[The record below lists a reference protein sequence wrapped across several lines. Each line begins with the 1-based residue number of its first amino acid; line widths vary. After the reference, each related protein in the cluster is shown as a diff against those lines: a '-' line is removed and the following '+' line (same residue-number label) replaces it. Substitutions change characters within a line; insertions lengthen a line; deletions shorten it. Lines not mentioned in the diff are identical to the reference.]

1 MNEENNLEQ
10 PQETL
15 GQALKKRREEAG
27 MSLEQL
33 AGALKLSVLQLQR
46 LENDEHELLGPAT
59 FVKGYIRSY
68 CRELKID
75 SQAMLELLPEHVE
88 PEKKSKM
95 QSFSRRT
102 EKEAHDS
109 RLMLF
114 SYFILAVII
123 GSSVFWWW
131 QNSNQNIEEPVTTA
145 MPNQLESSD
154 ISPDLAVEAPAEET
168 IQSLAEGEQEIA
180 QPEADA
186 PTTSNEEQHQAA
198 SQNQSAAQP
207 QTEKVDPEHSEVV
220 MHFNEDSWVEIHDG
234 NGDRIAFGVKK
245 AGYIMTVTGPQPF
258 NVVLGKHQVV
268 DITFQGQAVD
278 TSHFAKNRLAKFTLP
293 LSE

>member
-15 GQALKKRREEAG
+15 GQALKKRREDAG
-27 MSLEQL
+27 KSLEQL

-46 LENDEHELLGPAT
+46 LENDEHELLGPTT

-75 SQAMLELLPEHVE
+75 SQAMLALLPEHVE
-88 PEKKSKM
+88 PAKKSKM

-131 QNSNQNIEEPVTTA
+131 QNSNQNIEQPVTTA
-145 MPNQLESSD
+145 MPNQLESSE
-154 ISPDLAVEAPAEET
+154 ISPELALEAPAEET
-168 IQSLAEGEQEIA
+168 IQLLAEDEQEIV
-180 QPEADA
+180 QPEADVS
-186 PTTSNEEQHQAA
+186 TSNTET
-198 SQNQSAAQP
+198 QNQVAAQP
-207 QTEKVDPEHSEVV
+207 ETEKADPEHSEVV

-245 AGYIMTVTGPQPF
+245 AGYVMTVTGPQPF
-258 NVVLGKHQVV
+258 SVVLGKHQVV

-278 TSHFAKNRLAKFTLP
+278 TSHLAKNRLAKFTLP

>member
-15 GQALKKRREEAG
+15 GQALKKRREDAG
-27 MSLEQL
+27 KSLEQL

-46 LENDEHELLGPAT
+46 LENDEHELLGPTT

-75 SQAMLELLPEHVE
+75 SQAMLALLPEHVE
-88 PEKKSKM
+88 PAKKSKM

-131 QNSNQNIEEPVTTA
+131 QNSNQNIEQPITTA
-145 MPNQLESSD
+145 MPNQLESSE
-154 ISPDLAVEAPAEET
+154 ISPDLALEAPAEET
-168 IQSLAEGEQEIA
+168 IQPLADDEQEIV
-180 QPEADA
+180 QPEADV
-186 PTTSNEEQHQAA
+186 PTSNNEA
-198 SQNQSAAQP
+198 QNQVAAQP
-207 QTEKVDPEHSEVV
+207 ETEKADPEHSEVV

-245 AGYIMTVTGPQPF
+245 AGYVMTVTGPQPF
-258 NVVLGKHQVV
+258 SVVLGKHQVV

-278 TSHFAKNRLAKFTLP
+278 TSHLAKNRLAKFTLP

>member
-1 MNEENNLEQ
+1 
-10 PQETL
+10 
-15 GQALKKRREEAG
+15 
-27 MSLEQL
+27 
-33 AGALKLSVLQLQR
+33 
-46 LENDEHELLGPAT
+46 
-59 FVKGYIRSY
+59 
-68 CRELKID
+68 
-75 SQAMLELLPEHVE
+75 
-88 PEKKSKM
+88 M

-131 QNSNQNIEEPVTTA
+131 QNSNQNIEQPVTTA
-145 MPNQLESSD
+145 MPNQLESSE
-154 ISPDLAVEAPAEET
+154 ISPDLALEAPAEET
-168 IQSLAEGEQEIA
+168 IQPLADDEQEIV
-180 QPEADA
+180 QPEADV
-186 PTTSNEEQHQAA
+186 PTSNNEA
-198 SQNQSAAQP
+198 QNQVAAQP
-207 QTEKVDPEHSEVV
+207 ETEKADPEHSEVV

-245 AGYIMTVTGPQPF
+245 AGYVMTVTGPQPF
-258 NVVLGKHQVV
+258 SVVLGKHQVV

-278 TSHFAKNRLAKFTLP
+278 TSHLAKNRLAKFTLP

>member
-1 MNEENNLEQ
+1 MNEEKNTEQ

-15 GQALKKRREEAG
+15 GQVLKKHREKAG

-46 LENDEHELLGPAT
+46 LENDEHTLLGPAT
-59 FVKGYIRSY
+59 FVKGYVKSY
-68 CRELKID
+68 CRELKLDCQEI
-75 SQAMLELLPEHVE
+75 LTLLPKHVE
-88 PEKKSKM
+88 PTKKSNM

-114 SYFILAVII
+114 SYFILAIVI

-131 QNSNQNIEEPVTTA
+131 QNSAPNLEEPVSAAMPSQLEKNEPAMPTEDTTTA
-145 MPNQLESSD
+145 AHNTEQTT
-154 ISPDLAVEAPAEET
+154 DLSAPQNTPVDEKPATKIVEPST
-168 IQSLAEGEQEIA
+168 
-180 QPEADA
+180 P
-186 PTTSNEEQHQAA
+186 AA
-198 SQNQSAAQP
+198 STAIE
-207 QTEKVDPEHSEVV
+207 QTKKNDPEHSTIV
-220 MHFNEDSWVEIHDG
+220 MNFNEDSWVEIHDG
-234 NGDRIAFGVKK
+234 NGDRVAFGVKK
-245 AGYIMTVTGPQPF
+245 AGYVMTVTGAQPF
-258 NVVLGKHQVV
+258 NIVLGKHQVV
-268 DITFQGQAVD
+268 DITFQGEAID

>member
-15 GQALKKRREEAG
+15 GQALKKRREDAG
-27 MSLEQL
+27 KSLEQL

-46 LENDEHELLGPAT
+46 LENDEHELLGPTT

-75 SQAMLELLPEHVE
+75 SQAMLALLPEHVE
-88 PEKKSKM
+88 PAKKSKM

-131 QNSNQNIEEPVTTA
+131 QNSNQNIEQPVTTA
-145 MPNQLESSD
+145 MPNQLESSE
-154 ISPDLAVEAPAEET
+154 ISPDLALEAPAEET
-168 IQSLAEGEQEIA
+168 IQPLAEDEQEIV
-180 QPEADA
+180 QPEADVS
-186 PTTSNEEQHQAA
+186 TSNTET
-198 SQNQSAAQP
+198 QNQVTAQP
-207 QTEKVDPEHSEVV
+207 ETEKADPEHSEVV

-245 AGYIMTVTGPQPF
+245 AGYVMTVTGPQPF
-258 NVVLGKHQVV
+258 SVVLGKHQVV

-278 TSHFAKNRLAKFTLP
+278 TSHLAKNRLAKFTLP

>member
-15 GQALKKRREEAG
+15 GQALKKRREDTG

-59 FVKGYIRSY
+59 FVKGYIKSY

-88 PEKKSKM
+88 PAKKSKM

-102 EKEAHDS
+102 EKEANDS

-131 QNSNQNIEEPVTTA
+131 QNSNQNIEEPVTTV

-154 ISPDLAVEAPAEET
+154 ISPDLAVAAPAEET
-168 IQSLAEGEQEIA
+168 II
-180 QPEADA
+180 QPEVDV
-186 PTTSNEEQHQAA
+186 PTTSNETQNQAA
-198 SQNQSAAQP
+198 SQNQPAAQP
-207 QTEKVDPEHSEVV
+207 QTEKADPEHSEVV

>member
-15 GQALKKRREEAG
+15 GQALKKRREDAG
-27 MSLEQL
+27 KSLEQL

-46 LENDEHELLGPAT
+46 LENDEHELLGPTT

-75 SQAMLELLPEHVE
+75 SQAMLALLPEHVE
-88 PEKKSKM
+88 PAKKSKM

-131 QNSNQNIEEPVTTA
+131 QNSNQNIEQPVTTA
-145 MPNQLESSD
+145 MPNQLESSE
-154 ISPDLAVEAPAEET
+154 ISPDLALEAPAEET
-168 IQSLAEGEQEIA
+168 IQPLADDEQEIV
-180 QPEADA
+180 QPEADV
-186 PTTSNEEQHQAA
+186 PTSNNEA
-198 SQNQSAAQP
+198 QNQVAAQP
-207 QTEKVDPEHSEVV
+207 ETEKADPEHSEVV

-245 AGYIMTVTGPQPF
+245 AGYVMTVTGPQPF
-258 NVVLGKHQVV
+258 SVVLGKHQVV

-278 TSHFAKNRLAKFTLP
+278 TSHLAKNRLAKFTLP

>member
-15 GQALKKRREEAG
+15 GQALKKRREDAG
-27 MSLEQL
+27 KSLEQL

-46 LENDEHELLGPAT
+46 LENDEHELLGPTT

-75 SQAMLELLPEHVE
+75 SQAILALLPEHVE
-88 PEKKSKM
+88 PAKKSKM

-131 QNSNQNIEEPVTTA
+131 QNSNQNIEQPVTTA
-145 MPNQLESSD
+145 MPNQLESSE
-154 ISPDLAVEAPAEET
+154 ISPDLALEAPAEET
-168 IQSLAEGEQEIA
+168 IQPLADDEQEIV
-180 QPEADA
+180 QPEADV
-186 PTTSNEEQHQAA
+186 PTSNNEA
-198 SQNQSAAQP
+198 QNQVAAQP
-207 QTEKVDPEHSEVV
+207 ETEKADPEHSEVV

-245 AGYIMTVTGPQPF
+245 AGYVMTVTGPQPF
-258 NVVLGKHQVV
+258 SVVLGKHQVV

-278 TSHFAKNRLAKFTLP
+278 TSHLAKNRLAKFTLP

>member
-15 GQALKKRREEAG
+15 GQALKKRREDAG
-27 MSLEQL
+27 KSLEQL

-75 SQAMLELLPEHVE
+75 SQAMLALLPEHVE
-88 PEKKSKM
+88 PAKKSKM

-131 QNSNQNIEEPVTTA
+131 QNSNQNIEQPVTTA
-145 MPNQLESSD
+145 MPNQLESSE
-154 ISPDLAVEAPAEET
+154 ISPDLALETPAEEA
-168 IQSLAEGEQEIA
+168 IQPLAEDEQEIV
-180 QPEADA
+180 QPEADV
-186 PTTSNEEQHQAA
+186 PTSNNEA
-198 SQNQSAAQP
+198 QNQVAAQP
-207 QTEKVDPEHSEVV
+207 ETEKADPEHSEVV

-245 AGYIMTVTGPQPF
+245 AGYVMTVTGPQPF
-258 NVVLGKHQVV
+258 SVVLGKHQVV

-278 TSHFAKNRLAKFTLP
+278 TSHLAKNRLAKFTLP

>member
-15 GQALKKRREEAG
+15 GQALKKRREDAG
-27 MSLEQL
+27 KSLEQL

-46 LENDEHELLGPAT
+46 LENDEHELLGPTT

-75 SQAMLELLPEHVE
+75 SQAMLALLPEHVE
-88 PEKKSKM
+88 PAKKSKM

-131 QNSNQNIEEPVTTA
+131 QNSNQNIEQPVTTA
-145 MPNQLESSD
+145 MPNQLESSE
-154 ISPDLAVEAPAEET
+154 ISPELALEAPVEET
-168 IQSLAEGEQEIA
+168 IQPLAEDEQEIV
-180 QPEADA
+180 QPEADVS
-186 PTTSNEEQHQAA
+186 TSNTET
-198 SQNQSAAQP
+198 QNQVAAQP
-207 QTEKVDPEHSEVV
+207 ETEKADPEHSEVV

-245 AGYIMTVTGPQPF
+245 AGYVMTVTGPQPF
-258 NVVLGKHQVV
+258 SVVLGKHQVV

>member
-33 AGALKLSVLQLQR
+33 ASALKLSVLQLQR
-46 LENDEHELLGPAT
+46 LENDEHELLGPIT
-59 FVKGYIRSY
+59 FVRGYIKSY

-75 SQAMLELLPEHVE
+75 TQAILALLPEQVE
-88 PEKKSKM
+88 PAKKSKM

-102 EKEAHDS
+102 EKEANDN

-131 QNSNQNIEEPVTTA
+131 QNSSPALEEQTATVMPSQLEISELTPATEQLSSETEQLNAQPATSSVPPESENAQPATNNTNVVEAKKPIEE
-145 MPNQLESSD
+145 
-154 ISPDLAVEAPAEET
+154 
-168 IQSLAEGEQEIA
+168 QSNL
-180 QPEADA
+180 
-186 PTTSNEEQHQAA
+186 
-198 SQNQSAAQP
+198 
-207 QTEKVDPEHSEVV
+207 DPEHSTVV

-245 AGYIMTVTGPQPF
+245 AGYVMTVTGPQPF

-268 DITFQGQAVD
+268 DITFQGEAVD

>member
-15 GQALKKRREEAG
+15 GQALKKRREDAG
-27 MSLEQL
+27 KSLEQL

-46 LENDEHELLGPAT
+46 LENDEHELLGPTT

-75 SQAMLELLPEHVE
+75 SQAMLALLPEHVE
-88 PEKKSKM
+88 PAKKSKM

-131 QNSNQNIEEPVTTA
+131 QNSNQNIEQPVTTA
-145 MPNQLESSD
+145 MPNQLESSE
-154 ISPDLAVEAPAEET
+154 ISPDLALEAPAEET
-168 IQSLAEGEQEIA
+168 IQPLAEDEQEIV
-180 QPEADA
+180 QPEADV
-186 PTTSNEEQHQAA
+186 PTSNNEA
-198 SQNQSAAQP
+198 QNQVAAQP
-207 QTEKVDPEHSEVV
+207 ETEKADPEHSEVV

-245 AGYIMTVTGPQPF
+245 AGYVMTVTGPQPF
-258 NVVLGKHQVV
+258 SVVLGKHQVV
-268 DITFQGQAVD
+268 DITFQGQVVD
-278 TSHFAKNRLAKFTLP
+278 TSHLAKNRLAKFTLP

>member
-15 GQALKKRREEAG
+15 GQALKKRREDTG

-59 FVKGYIRSY
+59 FVKGYIKSY

-88 PEKKSKM
+88 PAKKSKM

-102 EKEAHDS
+102 EKEANDS

-131 QNSNQNIEEPVTTA
+131 QNSNQNIEEPVTTV

-154 ISPDLAVEAPAEET
+154 ISPDLAVAAPAEET
-168 IQSLAEGEQEIA
+168 II
-180 QPEADA
+180 QPEADV
-186 PTTSNEEQHQAA
+186 PTTSNETQ
-198 SQNQSAAQP
+198 SQVAAQP
-207 QTEKVDPEHSEVV
+207 QTEKADPEHSEVV

-268 DITFQGQAVD
+268 DITFQGETID

-293 LSE
+293 LTE

>member
-15 GQALKKRREEAG
+15 GQALKKRREDAG
-27 MSLEQL
+27 KSLEQL

-75 SQAMLELLPEHVE
+75 SQAMLALLPEHVE
-88 PEKKSKM
+88 PAKKSKM

-131 QNSNQNIEEPVTTA
+131 QNSNQNIEQPVTTA
-145 MPNQLESSD
+145 MPNQLESSE
-154 ISPDLAVEAPAEET
+154 ISPDLALEAPAEET
-168 IQSLAEGEQEIA
+168 IQPLPEDEQEIIQPKADVPTSNNEAQNQVAA
-180 QPEADA
+180 QPE
-186 PTTSNEEQHQAA
+186 
-198 SQNQSAAQP
+198 
-207 QTEKVDPEHSEVV
+207 TEKADPEHSEVV

-245 AGYIMTVTGPQPF
+245 AGYVMTVTGPQPF
-258 NVVLGKHQVV
+258 SVVLGKHQVV

-278 TSHFAKNRLAKFTLP
+278 TSHLAKNRLAKFTLP

>member
-1 MNEENNLEQ
+1 MNEENTLEQ

-15 GQALKKRREEAG
+15 GQALKKHRENAG
-27 MSLEQL
+27 VSLEQL

-59 FVKGYIRSY
+59 FVKGYIKSY

-75 SQAMLELLPEHVE
+75 SQAMLALLPEQIE
-88 PEKKSKM
+88 PAKKSKM

-131 QNSNQNIEEPVTTA
+131 QNSAPAIEEPIKTIQ
-145 MPNQLESSD
+145 PNQLETSELSSPAQEPPVGQEHTESAAP
-154 ISPDLAVEAPAEET
+154 ISTDLAVAESEPASAT
-168 IQSLAEGEQEIA
+168 TPPVTPEQ
-180 QPEADA
+180 
-186 PTTSNEEQHQAA
+186 A
-198 SQNQSAAQP
+198 SSS
-207 QTEKVDPEHSEVV
+207 DPEQSTIV

-234 NGDRIAFGVKK
+234 NGDRVAFGVKK
-245 AGYIMTVTGPQPF
+245 AGYVMTVTGPQPF
-258 NVVLGKHQVV
+258 NVVLGKHQMV
-268 DITFQGQAVD
+268 DITFEGQPVD

>member
-15 GQALKKRREEAG
+15 GQALKKRREDAG

-33 AGALKLSVLQLQR
+33 AGALKLSVLQVQR

-59 FVKGYIRSY
+59 FVKGYIKSY

-88 PEKKSKM
+88 PAKKSKM

-102 EKEAHDS
+102 EKEANDS

-145 MPNQLESSD
+145 MPNQLESDVIAADS
-154 ISPDLAVEAPAEET
+154 VEAAPVEEIIQPQAEDK
-168 IQSLAEGEQEIA
+168 EIV
-180 QPEADA
+180 QPEEDA
-186 PTTSNEEQHQAA
+186 PTTSNEAQNQAP
-198 SQNQSAAQP
+198 SQNKPAAQP
-207 QTEKVDPEHSEVV
+207 ETEKVDPEHSEVV

-245 AGYIMTVTGPQPF
+245 AGYVMTVTGPQPF
-258 NVVLGKHQVV
+258 SVVLGKHQVV

>member
-15 GQALKKRREEAG
+15 GQALKKRREDAG
-27 MSLEQL
+27 KSLEQL

-46 LENDEHELLGPAT
+46 LENDEHELLGPTT

-75 SQAMLELLPEHVE
+75 SQAMLALLPEHVE
-88 PEKKSKM
+88 PAKKSKM

-131 QNSNQNIEEPVTTA
+131 QNSNQNIEQPVTTA
-145 MPNQLESSD
+145 MPNQLESSE
-154 ISPDLAVEAPAEET
+154 ISPDLALEAPAEET
-168 IQSLAEGEQEIA
+168 IQPLAEDEQEIV
-180 QPEADA
+180 QPEADVS
-186 PTTSNEEQHQAA
+186 TSNTET
-198 SQNQSAAQP
+198 QNQVTAQP
-207 QTEKVDPEHSEVV
+207 ETEKADPEHSEVV

>member
-15 GQALKKRREEAG
+15 GQALKKRREDAG
-27 MSLEQL
+27 KSLEQL

-46 LENDEHELLGPAT
+46 LENDEHELLGPTT

-75 SQAMLELLPEHVE
+75 SQAMLALLPEHVE
-88 PEKKSKM
+88 PAKKSKM

-131 QNSNQNIEEPVTTA
+131 QNSNQNIEQPVTTA
-145 MPNQLESSD
+145 MPNQLESSE
-154 ISPDLAVEAPAEET
+154 ISPELALEAPAEET
-168 IQSLAEGEQEIA
+168 IQPLAEDEQEIV
-180 QPEADA
+180 QPEADVS
-186 PTTSNEEQHQAA
+186 TSNTET
-198 SQNQSAAQP
+198 QNQVAAQP
-207 QTEKVDPEHSEVV
+207 ETEKADPEHSEVV

-245 AGYIMTVTGPQPF
+245 AGYVMTVTGPQPF
-258 NVVLGKHQVV
+258 SVVLGKHQVV

-278 TSHFAKNRLAKFTLP
+278 TSHLAKNRLAKFTLP

>member
-15 GQALKKRREEAG
+15 GQALKKRREDAG

-88 PEKKSKM
+88 PAKKSNM

-102 EKEAHDS
+102 EKEANDS

-123 GSSVFWWW
+123 GSSVVWWW
-131 QNSNQNIEEPVTTA
+131 QNSNQSIEEPVTTT
-145 MPNQLESSD
+145 MPNQLESNELTTNMAD
-154 ISPDLAVEAPAEET
+154 EAPVEET
-168 IQSLAEGEQEIA
+168 VQLPTEDKEVIEPQETVPITNN
-180 QPEADA
+180 EAA
-186 PTTSNEEQHQAA
+186 NQAA
-198 SQNQSAAQP
+198 SQSQLTAQP
-207 QTEKVDPEHSEVV
+207 QTKKADPEHSEVV

-234 NGDRIAFGVKK
+234 NGD
-245 AGYIMTVTGPQPF
+245 
-258 NVVLGKHQVV
+258 
-268 DITFQGQAVD
+268 
-278 TSHFAKNRLAKFTLP
+278 
-293 LSE
+293 

>member
-15 GQALKKRREEAG
+15 GQALKKHRENAA

-33 AGALKLSVLQLQR
+33 AGTLKLSVLQLQR

-75 SQAMLELLPEHVE
+75 SQAMLKLLPEHVE

-102 EKEAHDS
+102 EKEANDS

-123 GSSVFWWW
+123 GSSGFWWW
-131 QNSNQNIEEPVTTA
+131 QNSDQNIEKPVTAEVTKPTENSELSSSQVVETA
-145 MPNQLESSD
+145 QPIHTTQPPNN
-154 ISPDLAVEAPAEET
+154 EET
-168 IQSLAEGEQEIA
+168 APVLAAVDSPAANVKANEQAQVAAAPKVEETAPKQSTI
-180 QPEADA
+180 
-186 PTTSNEEQHQAA
+186 
-198 SQNQSAAQP
+198 
-207 QTEKVDPEHSEVV
+207 V
-220 MHFNEDSWVEIHDG
+220 MRFNEDSWVEIHDG

-245 AGYIMTVTGPQPF
+245 AGYVMTVTGPQPF
-258 NVVLGKHQVV
+258 SVVLGKHQVV
-268 DITFQGQAVD
+268 DITFQDKAVD

>member
-1 MNEENNLEQ
+1 MNEENTLEQ

-15 GQALKKRREEAG
+15 GQALKKHRENAG
-27 MSLEQL
+27 VSLEQL

-59 FVKGYIRSY
+59 FVKGYIKSY

-75 SQAMLELLPEHVE
+75 SQAMLALLPEQIE
-88 PEKKSKM
+88 PAKKSKM

-131 QNSNQNIEEPVTTA
+131 QNSAPAIEEPIKTIQ
-145 MPNQLESSD
+145 PNQLETSELSSPIQEPPVGQENTESAAP
-154 ISPDLAVEAPAEET
+154 ISTDLAVAESEPASAT
-168 IQSLAEGEQEIA
+168 TPPVTPEQ
-180 QPEADA
+180 
-186 PTTSNEEQHQAA
+186 A
-198 SQNQSAAQP
+198 SSS
-207 QTEKVDPEHSEVV
+207 DPEQSTIV

-234 NGDRIAFGVKK
+234 NGDRVAFGVKK
-245 AGYIMTVTGPQPF
+245 AGYVMTVTGPQPF
-258 NVVLGKHQVV
+258 NVVLGKHQMV
-268 DITFQGQAVD
+268 DITFEGQPVD

>member
-15 GQALKKRREEAG
+15 GQALKKRREDAG

-88 PEKKSKM
+88 PAKKSNM

-102 EKEAHDS
+102 EKEANDS

-123 GSSVFWWW
+123 GSSVVWWW
-131 QNSNQNIEEPVTTA
+131 QNSNQSIEEPVTTT
-145 MPNQLESSD
+145 MPNQLESNELTTNMAD
-154 ISPDLAVEAPAEET
+154 EAPVEET
-168 IQSLAEGEQEIA
+168 VQLPTEDKEVIEPQETVPITNN
-180 QPEADA
+180 EAA
-186 PTTSNEEQHQAA
+186 NQAA
-198 SQNQSAAQP
+198 SQSQLTAQP
-207 QTEKVDPEHSEVV
+207 QTKKADPEHSEVV

>member
-15 GQALKKRREEAG
+15 GQALKKRREDTG

-59 FVKGYIRSY
+59 FVKGYIKSY

-88 PEKKSKM
+88 PAKKSKM

-102 EKEAHDS
+102 EKEANDS

-131 QNSNQNIEEPVTTA
+131 QNSNQNIEEPVTTV

-154 ISPDLAVEAPAEET
+154 ISPDLAVAAPAEET
-168 IQSLAEGEQEIA
+168 II
-180 QPEADA
+180 QPEADV
-186 PTTSNEEQHQAA
+186 PTTSNETQ
-198 SQNQSAAQP
+198 SQVAAQP
-207 QTEKVDPEHSEVV
+207 QTEKADPEHSEVV

-245 AGYIMTVTGPQPF
+245 AGYIMKVTGPQPF

-268 DITFQGQAVD
+268 DITFQGKTID

-293 LSE
+293 LTE

>member
-15 GQALKKRREEAG
+15 GQALKKRREDAG
-27 MSLEQL
+27 KSLEQL

-46 LENDEHELLGPAT
+46 LENDEHELLGPTT

-75 SQAMLELLPEHVE
+75 SQAMLALLPEHVE
-88 PEKKSKM
+88 PAKKSKM

-131 QNSNQNIEEPVTTA
+131 QNSNQNIEQPVTTA
-145 MPNQLESSD
+145 MPNQLESIE
-154 ISPDLAVEAPAEET
+154 ISPDLALEAPAEET
-168 IQSLAEGEQEIA
+168 IQPLADDEQEIV
-180 QPEADA
+180 QPEADV
-186 PTTSNEEQHQAA
+186 PTSNNEA
-198 SQNQSAAQP
+198 QNQVAAQP
-207 QTEKVDPEHSEVV
+207 ETEKADPEHSEVV

-245 AGYIMTVTGPQPF
+245 AGYVMTVTGPQPF
-258 NVVLGKHQVV
+258 SVVLGKHQVV

-278 TSHFAKNRLAKFTLP
+278 TSHLAKNRLAKFTLP

>member
-15 GQALKKRREEAG
+15 GQALKKRREDAG
-27 MSLEQL
+27 KSLEQL

-46 LENDEHELLGPAT
+46 LENDEHELLGPTT

-75 SQAMLELLPEHVE
+75 SQAMLALLPEHVE
-88 PEKKSKM
+88 PAKKSKM

-131 QNSNQNIEEPVTTA
+131 QNSNQNIEQPVTTP
-145 MPNQLESSD
+145 MPNQLESSE
-154 ISPDLAVEAPAEET
+154 ISPDLALEAPAEET
-168 IQSLAEGEQEIA
+168 IQPLADDEQEIV
-180 QPEADA
+180 QPEADV
-186 PTTSNEEQHQAA
+186 PTSNNEA
-198 SQNQSAAQP
+198 QNQVAAQP
-207 QTEKVDPEHSEVV
+207 ETEKADPEHSEVV

-245 AGYIMTVTGPQPF
+245 AGYVMTVTGPQPF
-258 NVVLGKHQVV
+258 SVVLGKHQVV

-278 TSHFAKNRLAKFTLP
+278 TSHLAKNRLAKFTLP

>member
-1 MNEENNLEQ
+1 MNEENTLEQ

-15 GQALKKRREEAG
+15 GQALKKHRENAG
-27 MSLEQL
+27 VSLEQL

-59 FVKGYIRSY
+59 FVKGYIKSY

-75 SQAMLELLPEHVE
+75 SQAMLALLPEQIE
-88 PEKKSKM
+88 PAKKSKM

-131 QNSNQNIEEPVTTA
+131 QNSAPAIEEPIKTIQ
-145 MPNQLESSD
+145 PNQLETSELSSPVQEPPVGQEHTESAAP
-154 ISPDLAVEAPAEET
+154 ISTDLAVAESEPASAT
-168 IQSLAEGEQEIA
+168 TPPVTPEQ
-180 QPEADA
+180 
-186 PTTSNEEQHQAA
+186 A
-198 SQNQSAAQP
+198 SSS
-207 QTEKVDPEHSEVV
+207 DPEQSTIV

-234 NGDRIAFGVKK
+234 NGDRVAFGVKK
-245 AGYIMTVTGPQPF
+245 AGYVMTVTGPQPF
-258 NVVLGKHQVV
+258 NVVLGKHQMV
-268 DITFQGQAVD
+268 DITFEGQPVD

>member
-15 GQALKKRREEAG
+15 GQALKKRREDAG
-27 MSLEQL
+27 KSLEQL

-46 LENDEHELLGPAT
+46 LENDEHELLGPTT

-75 SQAMLELLPEHVE
+75 SQAMLALLPEHVE
-88 PEKKSKM
+88 PAKKSKM

-131 QNSNQNIEEPVTTA
+131 QNSNQNIEQPVTTA
-145 MPNQLESSD
+145 MPNQLESSE
-154 ISPDLAVEAPAEET
+154 ISPDLALEAPAEET
-168 IQSLAEGEQEIA
+168 IQPLTEDEQEIV
-180 QPEADA
+180 QPEADV
-186 PTTSNEEQHQAA
+186 PTSNNEA
-198 SQNQSAAQP
+198 QNQVAAQP
-207 QTEKVDPEHSEVV
+207 ETEKADPEHSEVV

-245 AGYIMTVTGPQPF
+245 AGYVMTVTGPQPF
-258 NVVLGKHQVV
+258 SVVLGKHQVV

-278 TSHFAKNRLAKFTLP
+278 TSHLAKNRLAKFTLP

>member
-15 GQALKKRREEAG
+15 GQALKKRREDAG
-27 MSLEQL
+27 KSLEQL

-46 LENDEHELLGPAT
+46 LENDEHELLGPTT

-75 SQAMLELLPEHVE
+75 SQAMLALLPEHVE
-88 PEKKSKM
+88 PAKKSKM

-131 QNSNQNIEEPVTTA
+131 QNSNQNIEQPVTTA
-145 MPNQLESSD
+145 MPNQLESSE
-154 ISPDLAVEAPAEET
+154 ISPDLALEAPAEET
-168 IQSLAEGEQEIA
+168 IQPLAEDEQEIV
-180 QPEADA
+180 QPEADVS
-186 PTTSNEEQHQAA
+186 TSNTET
-198 SQNQSAAQP
+198 QNQVTAQP
-207 QTEKVDPEHSEVV
+207 ETEKADPEHSEVV

-245 AGYIMTVTGPQPF
+245 AGYVMTVTGPQPF